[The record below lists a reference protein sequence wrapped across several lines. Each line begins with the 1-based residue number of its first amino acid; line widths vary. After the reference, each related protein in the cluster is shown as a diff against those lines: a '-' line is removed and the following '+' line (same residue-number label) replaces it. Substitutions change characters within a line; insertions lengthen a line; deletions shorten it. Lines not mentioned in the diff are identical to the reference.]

1 MTSLPTS
8 AGALDR
14 ARETSTPLARLGR
27 MRRALI
33 LFARRKPLGAIGAVI
48 TFAFAIIALA
58 APLLATHDPLST
70 SADFLQS
77 PSTRHWFGTDNL
89 GRDIYSRIIA
99 GSRVS
104 IRVGLMAVI
113 ASTIVGS
120 ALGIFAG
127 YWRGWIDTGIMRTM
141 DIMMAFPSLILALA
155 IMAMLG
161 PSITNVTAAIAITQV
176 PAVSRVVRSQVLS
189 IKELQFIEAARALGA
204 RDNRILWKYILPN
217 VAPTIIIY
225 GSTNLGYAILTEGTL
240 SFLGVGVPPPNP
252 SWGEALSGQARL
264 FFTTAPW
271 LAFFPI
277 GALTFAILGAVLLGD
292 ALRDVL
298 DPRLRGSR

>member
-8 AGALDR
+8 VEARDR
-14 ARETSTPLARLGR
+14 TLGSSTPLVRLGR
-27 MRRALI
+27 MRRGLVR
-33 LFARRKPLGAIGAVI
+33 FARRKPLGAVGAVI
-48 TFAFAIIALA
+48 TVAFAVIALA
-58 APLLATHDPLST
+58 APILVTHDPLST

-77 PSTRHWFGTDNL
+77 PSGRHWFGTDNL
-89 GRDIYSRIIA
+89 GRDIYSRIIT

-104 IRVGLMAVI
+104 IRVGLVAVI
-113 ASTIVGS
+113 ASTVAGS
-120 ALGIFAG
+120 ALGIVAG
-127 YWRGWIDTGIMRTM
+127 YQRGGIDTVIMRTM

-161 PSITNVTAAIAITQV
+161 PSITNVTAAIAITQI

-217 VAPTIIIY
+217 VGPTIIIY

-277 GALTFAILGAVLLGD
+277 GALTLAILGAVLLGD